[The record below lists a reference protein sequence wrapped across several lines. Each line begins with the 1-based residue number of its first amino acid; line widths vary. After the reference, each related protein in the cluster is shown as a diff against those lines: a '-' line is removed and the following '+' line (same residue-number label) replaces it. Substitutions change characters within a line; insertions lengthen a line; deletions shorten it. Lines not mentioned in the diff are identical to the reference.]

1 MDGHFNPDLR
11 KKHFA
16 DLRVYEHEVQC
27 PLTQARM
34 KFQKLSIFRPDL
46 ELEAKA
52 ELAGLSVEEAEA
64 WWAIGHKAM
73 THKDT
78 TPRYP
83 ELPAW
88 VTIVR
93 SAP

>member
-1 MDGHFNPDLR
+1 MNGLHPPDL
-11 KKHFA
+11 KKRHFA
-16 DLRVYEHEVQC
+16 DLRTYEHDVQC
-27 PLTQARM
+27 LLTQARM

-46 ELEAKA
+46 EFEAKA
-52 ELAGLSVEEAEA
+52 ELAGLTFEEAEA

-73 THKDT
+73 EHKDT
-78 TPRYP
+78 SPRYP

>member
-1 MDGHFNPDLR
+1 MDGHFNPDIR
-11 KKHFA
+11 KHRLA
-16 DLRVYEHEVQC
+16 SVQIHDETKD
-27 PLTQARM
+27 PLSVARM
-34 KFQKLSIFRPDL
+34 EFQRLSIFRPDL
-46 ELEAKA
+46 EFEQKA
-52 ELAGLSVEEAEA
+52 EMAGLTFKEAEA